1 MSKKVEC
8 SVEHIEMDFNGKEI
22 PGVLVTCSLCDH
34 SEEAGGRSHASI
46 KRCLAQMRQN
56 CPEGENNFYVE
67 E

>member
-8 SVEHIEMDFNGKEI
+8 EVEYVAVPFNGKEI
-22 PGVLVTCSLCDH
+22 LGVLVTCPLCEH
-34 SEEAGGRSHASI
+34 AEEAGGRSEASI